1 MSPAPEQSQGKYSVT
16 AVIPAYNIE
25 AYVGRAIESVLAQTR
40 LADEIIVV
48 DDGSTDGTAAAIKK
62 YLPRVKYVYQKNRG
76 LAGARNAG
84 IRESTC
90 EWVAFLD
97 GDDEWLPRFLEL
109 QMGVLQ
115 RNPQL
120 AWTTTNYRTYLHAEN
135 RGAPLVLPEEARRVL
150 AGKEYMDEYFEAY
163 RLRMGGYGSTIVM
176 KRRALLE
183 AGLFDERLRFAE
195 DTDMWV
201 RFACRWPAIGY
212 VPEEGA
218 IYYLDRPGSLMLA
231 TPNTEKMKVNCGLLD
246 SHITMTRQ
254 TGRYEAFKPC
264 AEFMLR
270 RWIRGLLFYKSEQPV
285 IRYMLDRYRNI
296 LPSGYRRAIW
306 MLTVWPA
313 LTAHTC
319 HGISWLVRTLKL
331 RRRVVSR
338 SGR

>member
-1 MSPAPEQSQGKYSVT
+1 MNQSNEQAGRKYTVT

-25 AYVGRAIESVLAQTR
+25 AFIGRAIDSVLSQTR
-40 LADEIIVV
+40 KADEIIVI

-62 YLPRVKYVYQKNRG
+62 YLPQVKYIYQENRG
-76 LAGARNAG
+76 LAGARNTG
-84 IRESTC
+84 IRESKC

-97 GDDEWLPRFLEL
+97 GDDEWLGRFLEL
-109 QMGVLQ
+109 QMGLLE

-135 RGAPLVLPEEARRVL
+135 RGAPLVVPDEARKKLNGR
-150 AGKEYMDEYFEAY
+150 EYIEEYFEAY
-163 RLRMGGYGSTIVM
+163 RLRMGGYGSTMVM
-176 KRRALLE
+176 RRASLLE

-201 RFACRWPAIGY
+201 RFACRHPAIGY

-246 SHITMTRQ
+246 NHIAMARQ
-254 TGRYEAFKPC
+254 SGRYEAFMSC

-270 RWIRGLLFYKSEQPV
+270 RWIRGLLFYRSEKPI
-285 IRYMLDRYRNI
+285 IRYMLGRYRDI
-296 LPSGYRRAIW
+296 LPAGYRSAIW
-306 MLTVWPA
+306 ALTIWPA
-313 LTAHTC
+313 LTAEIC
-319 HGISWLVRTLKL
+319 HAISRLARMFKL
-331 RRRVVSR
+331 RRRVVSK